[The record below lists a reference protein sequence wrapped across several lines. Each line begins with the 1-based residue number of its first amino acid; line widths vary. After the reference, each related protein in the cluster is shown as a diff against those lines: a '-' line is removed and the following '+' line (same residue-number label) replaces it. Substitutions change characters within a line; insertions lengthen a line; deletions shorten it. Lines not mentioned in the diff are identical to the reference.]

1 MISFSNETRDLQER
15 FECSKLADRVRKH
28 VFYEEFSDAD
38 RDFINQ
44 AMFFFL
50 ATVDA
55 DGQPQCSYKGGD
67 RGFVK
72 ITGPSELVFPM
83 YEGNGLYLSAG
94 NIAQIGKVGLLFI
107 DFEKQ
112 KRMRVNGT
120 AIIDDSHPMNQKV
133 SAAQLV
139 VRIQVSDI
147 HPNCPRNVHKME
159 LVEKS
164 RFTPGSD
171 EENVDVAP
179 WSERFLDVVPKF
191 MLSREND

>member
-1 MISFSNETRDLQER
+1 
-15 FECSKLADRVRKH
+15 
-28 VFYEEFSDAD
+28 
-38 RDFINQ
+38 
-44 AMFFFL
+44 
-50 ATVDA
+50 
-55 DGQPQCSYKGGD
+55 
-67 RGFVK
+67 
-72 ITGPSELVFPM
+72 M

-179 WSERFLDVVPKF
+179 WSERFLDVVPK
-191 MLSREND
+191 